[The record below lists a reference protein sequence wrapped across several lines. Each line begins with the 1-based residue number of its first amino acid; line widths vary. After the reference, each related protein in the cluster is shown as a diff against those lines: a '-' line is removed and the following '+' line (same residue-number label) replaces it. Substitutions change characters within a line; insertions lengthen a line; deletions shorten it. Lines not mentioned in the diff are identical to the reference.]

1 MTTTHPEAE
10 APLASIVPAVML
22 LVAGLSTASLSGAL
36 LKLMSSELN
45 IAMMTAGRYTGYLL
59 VLMPLA
65 LWKYGGQ
72 VFAPPQCSAQFARA
86 VLILGA
92 TLTFV
97 YAVMFL
103 PLANVV
109 SLLYIYPFLVAALSP
124 WVLGERGGPAVWF
137 GLAGG
142 FAGVLI
148 VMRPDLGAL
157 NAGTWAA
164 LATGVFYALHI
175 MLTRKVANAAPALV
189 SNTFMALV
197 ALALILPFAIS
208 WWQPVTARQ
217 ALILLVMGAV
227 NAGAHLLLIN
237 AFKRASAPVLA
248 PFTYAEIVAATVWG
262 LLFFADVPDGV
273 TVTGMVLIAG
283 SGIMVAQS
291 SKIGRAIARR
301 RGASAGG

>member
-72 VFAPPQCSAQFARA
+72 VFAPPQWSAQFARA

-137 GLAGG
+137 GVAGG

-227 NAGAHLLLIN
+227 NAGAHLLLSN
-237 AFKRASAPVLA
+237 AFKRASAPALA
-248 PFTYAEIVAATVWG
+248 PVTYAGLVAATVWG